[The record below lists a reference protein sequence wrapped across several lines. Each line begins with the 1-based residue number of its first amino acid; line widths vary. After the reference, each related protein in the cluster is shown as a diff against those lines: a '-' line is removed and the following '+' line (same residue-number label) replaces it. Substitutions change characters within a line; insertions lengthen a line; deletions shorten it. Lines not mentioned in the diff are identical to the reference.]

1 MGRKGGVT
9 EMGGEAVWCRE
20 AVAAGQMGGIPWEL
34 AISAPGQT
42 AQPMD
47 PAPEDRFPL
56 PLAVKTSGD

>member
-1 MGRKGGVT
+1 
-9 EMGGEAVWCRE
+9 MGGEAVWCRE